1 MWHTWRGDS
10 GYIPGL
16 TLDGHSYS
24 GMRGYSDKGGGR
36 VVIPGLSMDGH
47 GYSGIHG
54 YSDKGGGGGGGEGWT
69 SLDYPWMVTVT
80 LASADTLT
88 RGGGGRVDIP
98 GLSMDGHSYSGIR
111 GYSDKGGGGGRV
123 DIHGLSMDGHSYS
136 QLSTKQLCPSMDGR
150 GLSTAP
156 LDISEIGFILFG
168 WSVIRRRKK

>member
-16 TLDGHSYS
+16 SLDGHCYS
-24 GMRGYSDKGGGR
+24 RMRGYSDKGGG
-36 VVIPGLSMDGH
+36 G
-47 GYSGIHG
+47 
-54 YSDKGGGGGGGEGWT
+54 GWT

-88 RGGGGRVDIP
+88 WGGRVDIP
-98 GLSMDGHSYSGIR
+98 
-111 GYSDKGGGGGRV
+111 
-123 DIHGLSMDGHSYS
+123 GLSMDGHSYS

-156 LDISEIGFILFG
+156 LDISDNMPLMINVNRFDCTQ
-168 WSVIRRRKK
+168 SVPCVGC